1 MISREKKHHSVMK
14 VEGRKLFLRK
24 LVPLGRSNHKLKSL
38 IIESFSPEDNNSFQ
52 TLQLTIGLFQQSQ
65 GSICFQDLGKII
77 KAGQWTST
85 GMLISHHLILSILK
99 EHLFSQIQGR
109 KKNRSVNIPYILG
122 GK

>member
-1 MISREKKHHSVMK
+1 MK

-24 LVPLGRSNHKLKSL
+24 LVPLGRSNHKLESL
-38 IIESFSPEDNNSFQ
+38 IIESFTPEDNNSFQ

-65 GSICFQDLGKII
+65 GSICSRFGENYKS
-77 KAGQWTST
+77 WTST

>member
-1 MISREKKHHSVMK
+1 MK

-24 LVPLGRSNHKLKSL
+24 LVPLGRSNHKLESL

-77 KAGQWTST
+77 KAGHPQAC
-85 GMLISHHLILSILK
+85 
-99 EHLFSQIQGR
+99 
-109 KKNRSVNIPYILG
+109 
-122 GK
+122 